1 MLKITSLR
9 NELKEAGLLERR
21 EGVTWMKLAFLF
33 STFAALTVAH
43 VLLPFWASA
52 LLIPVTALFAASCA
66 MMAHEG
72 GHRGLSANKG
82 RNDLMLFSMM
92 TAFGGVSGNY
102 WRFKHNVQHHVHTNI
117 EFDDPDI
124 DVWPMA
130 STARAYRESNPFR
143 QWFQRNFQGYMF
155 WPLTFLLVFSM
166 RVAGVSH
173 LRQRIKD
180 KGLGDADNRKDL
192 LSLAIHVGAWWVAPI
207 LAFGWMGLLFHVAL
221 WMNIGFFLAAVF
233 SPAHMALPVLTDHDD
248 KWRLQFETTRNFIMP
263 KWLSF
268 FFIGLD
274 YQLEHHLFMRAPH
287 QNMAKIAEHTRRW
300 AAERDLPYYVVD
312 YGKSLLDVTHYMHHA
327 WRLEPV
333 GQHTQDQWT
342 LRRSE
347 VDLTAQANQKA
358 PEAPVAY
365 AA

>member
-9 NELKEAGLLERR
+9 KELKEAGLLERR
-21 EGVTWMKLAFLF
+21 EGATWLKLAFLF
-33 STFAALTVAH
+33 STFAALTVVH
-43 VLLPFWASA
+43 VALPFWASA
-52 LLIPVTALFAASCA
+52 ILLPFTAVFAASCA

-117 EFDDPDI
+117 EHHDPDI

-130 STARAYRESNPFR
+130 ATAQAHRDSGPFR
-143 QWFQRNFQGYMF
+143 QWFQRNFQGYMY

-166 RVAGVSH
+166 RAAGLGH

-180 KGLGDADNRKDL
+180 KGWGDADNRMDVA
-192 LSLAIHVGAWWVAPI
+192 SIAIHVGAWWVAPI
-207 LAFGWMGLLFHVAL
+207 AAFGWMGALYHVAL
-221 WMNIGFFLAAVF
+221 WAIIGFFLAAVF
-233 SPAHMALPVLTDHDD
+233 SPAHMALPVLTDHND

-287 QNMAKIAEHTRRW
+287 QNMPKIAEYTRRW
-300 AAERDLPYYVVD
+300 AAKHDLPYFVVD
-312 YGKSLLDVTHYMHHA
+312 YGKSLLDVTQYMGHA
-327 WRLEPV
+327 WRVEPV
-333 GQHTQDQWT
+333 GQHTQHEWAV
-342 LRRSE
+342 RRSE
-347 VDLTAQANQKA
+347 VNLTALANQ
-358 PEAPVAY
+358 EADDVPVAQ